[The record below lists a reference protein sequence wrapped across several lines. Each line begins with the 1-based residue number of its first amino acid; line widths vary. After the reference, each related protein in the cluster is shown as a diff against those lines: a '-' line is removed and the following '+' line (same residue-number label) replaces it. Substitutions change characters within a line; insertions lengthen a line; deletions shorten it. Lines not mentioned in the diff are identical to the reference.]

1 MKATG
6 TRSKFNLTEF
16 VVEEDIEKM
25 MDSKMI
31 GHTSQFKSVTRGK
44 LDRIKGDRPTYEKE
58 FSNSVGRYNVK
69 HIDKKITGKVILDTS
84 ETRPRQAHPGKLCR
98 RGLTKLAEIALDVRK
113 SS

>member
-31 GHTSQFKSVTRGK
+31 GHTS
-44 LDRIKGDRPTYEKE
+44 
-58 FSNSVGRYNVK
+58 
-69 HIDKKITGKVILDTS
+69 
-84 ETRPRQAHPGKLCR
+84 
-98 RGLTKLAEIALDVRK
+98 
-113 SS
+113 